1 MYSLIGFACMMMMR
15 MRVIM
20 MMCSEKPRDA
30 DGNSPAFFL
39 LVDASV
45 ELWATADGRGQ
56 KDKGAVSSAAR
67 R

>member
-1 MYSLIGFACMMMMR
+1 MHDDDDDEDEGDHDDVLR
-15 MRVIM
+15 
-20 MMCSEKPRDA
+20 KPGDA

-39 LVDASV
+39 LVDASF

-56 KDKGAVSSAAR
+56 KDKGAVSQAAR